1 MADKIKVMHIIPN
14 LRGGGAE
21 RVCFDLL
28 MNLDADK
35 YEKSLILFKDN
46 GEGQIWREQLANRG
60 VKIIALK
67 KQYLF
72 DLKNFREIFSA
83 IKKNKP
89 HILHTHLGGDIY
101 GRLAGFLNKV
111 PIIISTE
118 HNLNKQERKGAT
130 CLKTLTS
137 LWADMIFPVSEAVKQ
152 DAQKRYRLNPHKL
165 TVIYNGIDTNI
176 FKSKSVESLN
186 KDEPRLN
193 DVNLNKD
200 KAEKIIIG
208 SLGRLTEQKG
218 FKILIEAI
226 SKTKHKN
233 FLVKIGGEGELK
245 EVLQKQIDNLGLS
258 ERIFLLG
265 QVDPIDFLKEIDI
278 FVLPSL
284 WEGLGLVVLEAALA
298 NKPIIASRVDGL
310 LEIINSDNAWL
321 FTAGDSNE
329 LARQIDELI
338 DNLNSEETQR
348 KIASI
353 RKIVEEKFSLTKMVE
368 NYSAWYEKLSQK
380 KIKAK

>member
-1 MADKIKVMHIIPN
+1 MADRIKIMHIIPS

-21 RVCFDLL
+21 KVCVDLL
-28 MNLDADK
+28 INLDADK
-35 YEKSLILFKDN
+35 YEKSLLLFKDN
-46 GEGQIWREQLANRG
+46 GEGQIWREQLASKG

-67 KQYLF
+67 KQRLF
-72 DLKNFREIFSA
+72 DWKNFKEIFST
-83 IKKNKP
+83 IKKIKP

-118 HNLNKQERKGAT
+118 HNLNKQERKSAT

-152 DAQKRYRLNPHKL
+152 DAQKRYHLTSRKL
-165 TVIYNGIDTNI
+165 AVIYNGVDINI
-176 FKSKSVESLN
+176 FKSKSAESLD
-186 KDEPRLN
+186 KDEIGLN
-193 DVNLNKD
+193 DVNLNRD
-200 KAEKIIIG
+200 KGENIIIG

-218 FKILIEAI
+218 FKILIEAV

-245 EVLQKQIDNLGLS
+245 EVLQKQIDNLKLS
-258 ERIFLLG
+258 ERVFLLG
-265 QVDPIDFLKEIDI
+265 QVDPVDFLKKIDI

-284 WEGLGLVVLEAALA
+284 WEGLGLVALEAALA
-298 NKPIIASRVDGL
+298 NKPIIASRVDGIK
-310 LEIINSDNAWL
+310 EIINSDNTWL

-338 DNLNSEETQR
+338 DNLNSEEVQR
-348 KIASI
+348 KITSVK
-353 RKIVEEKFSLTKMVE
+353 KIVEEKFSLTKMVE